1 MTIKEFYDFIGEDYD
16 DVIGRLRAESRVYKY
31 IMKYPDDKNFDI
43 IISSMKEKNYSDA
56 FRAAHTVKGTALN
69 FSFNSFAA
77 VASEITEKLRN
88 FEDAA
93 AIEADPDLNRLISEA
108 SEKYEKIIS
117 GIKRIDPIE
126 Q

>member
-31 IMKYPDDKNFDI
+31 VMKYPDDKNFDLL
-43 IISSMKEKNYSDA
+43 ISSMKEKNYADA

-77 VASEITEKLRN
+77 IASEITEKLRN
-88 FEDAA
+88 SEDTA
-93 AIEADPDLNRLISEA
+93 AIEADPDLDGLIAQA

-117 GIKRIDPIE
+117 GIKQIDPIE